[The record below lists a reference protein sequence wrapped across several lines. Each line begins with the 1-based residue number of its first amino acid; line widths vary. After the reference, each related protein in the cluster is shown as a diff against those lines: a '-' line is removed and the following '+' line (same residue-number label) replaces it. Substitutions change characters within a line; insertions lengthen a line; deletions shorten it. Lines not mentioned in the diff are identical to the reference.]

1 MADDA
6 EAVDEELPD
15 LEVIEEKTE
24 TSTTSAPQ
32 DLFFIDKGKPKV
44 IIRSENY
51 YLPQNIIT
59 AYWNIKGLN
68 FKVLK
73 ICFLP

>member
-32 DLFFIDKGKPKV
+32 ELFFIDKGKPKV
-44 IIRSENY
+44 PVIIRSENY
-51 YLPQNIIT
+51 SLPQNSFT
-59 AYWNIKGLN
+59 AY
-68 FKVLK
+68 
-73 ICFLP
+73 

>member
-32 DLFFIDKGKPKV
+32 ELFFIDKGKPKV
-44 IIRSENY
+44 IITVD
-51 YLPQNIIT
+51 QKTII
-59 AYWNIKGLN
+59 Y
-68 FKVLK
+68 LK
-73 ICFLP
+73 ILLLHIEILRVWILKF

>member
-32 DLFFIDKGKPKV
+32 ELFFIDKGEPKV

-51 YLPQNIIT
+51 YLPQNIFT
-59 AYWNIKGLN
+59 AY
-68 FKVLK
+68 
-73 ICFLP
+73 

>member
-6 EAVDEELPD
+6 EAMEEELPD
-15 LEVIEEKTE
+15 LEPIEEKTE

-32 DLFFIDKGKPKV
+32 ELFFIDKGKPKV

-51 YLPQNIIT
+51 YLRSQNIFT
-59 AYWNIKGLN
+59 AY
-68 FKVLK
+68 
-73 ICFLP
+73 